1 MVIDPYLT
9 RELLGHANVLLARSG
24 LPSAL
29 SIELMSG
36 GGNNQLFRLMAE
48 NEQYVLKRYYHS
60 DDDPRDRFGHEV
72 SFLEYAKQAAPG
84 WVPDLIA
91 CDKTHRLSIMSFEP
105 GERPQSV
112 SPALVKA
119 AASFIRQ
126 LNDQDIPK
134 QLPVAADASFTVQEH
149 GMRVFNRIN
158 QLAALPAYREH
169 LRFKGLVANLS
180 YEFKRWQKT
189 FHQGLIEGIIN
200 DEELLSSHRVISP
213 SDFGFHNALLHGN
226 RIIFV
231 DFEYAGIDD
240 PLKLIADFFS
250 QVAQPV
256 PLAFLGAFLGE
267 LVLSKD
273 VKRRIDQHLTHF
285 LQLTRIKWCCIQLR
299 SFASEGQRRLTF
311 SQNNA
316 DDALRDRMLTST
328 EFQIENLRSTMSRDK
343 HGLH

>member
-1 MVIDPYLT
+1 MIDPHHTL
-9 RELLGHANVLLARSG
+9 ELLGLANLLLARSG

-36 GGNNQLFRLMAE
+36 GGNNQLLRLMAE

-112 SPALVKA
+112 SPAMVKA

-180 YEFKRWQKT
+180 YEFKRWQKK
-189 FHQGLIEGIIN
+189 FHHGLIQGVIN
-200 DEELLSSHRVISP
+200 DEELLPTDRVISP
-213 SDFGFHNALLHGN
+213 SDFGFHNSLLNGN

-231 DFEYAGIDD
+231 DFEYAGFDD

-250 QVAQPV
+250 HVAQPV
-256 PLAFLGAFLGE
+256 PLAYLGTFLGE
-267 LVLSKD
+267 LALSKD
-273 VKRRIDQHLTHF
+273 VKRRIDQHLFHF

-299 SFASEGQRRLTF
+299 AFASEGLKRLAF
-311 SQNNA
+311 SQN
-316 DDALRDRMLTST
+316 DATEALLDRALSSAEM
-328 EFQIENLRSTMSRDK
+328 QIENLRSSMSRDK